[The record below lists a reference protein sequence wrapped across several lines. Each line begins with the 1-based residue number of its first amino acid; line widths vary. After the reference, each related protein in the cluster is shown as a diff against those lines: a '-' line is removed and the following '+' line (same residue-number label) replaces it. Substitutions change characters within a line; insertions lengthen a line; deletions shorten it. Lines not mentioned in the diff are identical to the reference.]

1 MAWDEARSPF
11 HTVARLTLPPQRVDD
26 PAALS
31 HCEGMAFNPWSGHP
45 DHRPL
50 GGINRVRRGIYRAV
64 GALRTEHHAAL
75 ASPAEARRH
84 PSGGSP

>member
-31 HCEGMAFNPWSGHP
+31 HCEGMAFNPGAAIP
-45 DHRPL
+45 TT
-50 GGINRVRRGIYRAV
+50 VRW
-64 GALRTEHHAAL
+64 AASI
-75 ASPAEARRH
+75 A
-84 PSGGSP
+84 